1 MNPVR
6 LSRATRADAA
16 DLIAANRAN
25 QDYHLPWVASFTDQ
39 AGFDGWFSRTLTGP
53 NVGLVARETASNEIV
68 GIINVNEIVAG
79 VFQSAY
85 LGYYGMSGF
94 ARQGLMTD
102 ALRAAASYAFGEM
115 GLHRLEA
122 NIQPGN
128 EASIALVR
136 RLGFQK
142 EGYSPRYLRI
152 DGEWRDH
159 ERWAL
164 LADTPSGNA
173 S

>member
-1 MNPVR
+1 MSTIR

-39 AGFDGWFSRTLTGP
+39 AGFDGWFSRTLTGA
-53 NVGLVARETASNEIV
+53 NIGLIARETKSSGIV

-85 LGYYGMSGF
+85 LGYYGMSEF
-94 ARQGLMTD
+94 ARKGLMTE
-102 ALRAAASYAFGEM
+102 ALRAAATYAFDEM

-164 LADTPSGNA
+164 LADTPSRDA